1 VSAAV
6 VAAMQGSSLGPA
18 AAAAGGVGGVHGKAA
33 AAGEAVPGA
42 GAEASAA
49 AAAAAAAGQGGADVQ
64 RVGFPE
70 LSTHSTMVELAEW
83 YYTKPLGDTNL
94 TPQQHER
101 AGKADKQQWR
111 GGSRGPRF
119 RRWAEYV
126 QLLRA
131 IENSRDAL
139 QQQARSTSRNPHS
152 VEEVDSITAAREL
165 DRQRERLGL
174 SVCEYRQYITGCSSS
189 KGYKKAKAAEE
200 RLQQEEQQQAA
211 AGAAAGAAAAAGTTP
226 QGQGRVSAAQ
236 RGSGAAGASPRQ
248 PSAMQ
253 QLEQVHS
260 QQQQQGRRG
269 RQQGRGGSKR

>member
-1 VSAAV
+1 V
-6 VAAMQGSSLGPA
+6 
-18 AAAAGGVGGVHGKAA
+18 
-33 AAGEAVPGA
+33 
-42 GAEASAA
+42 
-49 AAAAAAAGQGGADVQ
+49 QGGADVQ

-70 LSTHSTMVELAEW
+70 LSTHSTNIELAEW
-83 YYTKPLGDTNL
+83 YYTKPLGDTDL

-152 VEEVDSITAAREL
+152 VEEVDSIAAAREL

-174 SVCEYRQYITGCSSS
+174 SVCEYRQFITGSSSS

-200 RLQQEEQQQAA
+200 RLQQEEQQAA
-211 AGAAAGAAAAAGTTP
+211 AVAGAGAAAADAGTTS
-226 QGQGRVSAAQ
+226 QGQGAVNGVQ
-236 RGSGAAGASPRQ
+236 RGTVAAGASPRQ

-253 QLEQVHS
+253 QLEQVHRE
-260 QQQQQGRRG
+260 QQQGRRG
-269 RQQGRGGSKR
+269 RQKGRGGQQKPS